1 MDLYNGLFPPRTPK
15 SAYIVVQ
22 VYLFCICVIVPL
34 IKPRT
39 PESLTQLRIPKS
51 AYIVEYFL
59 NNFCI
64 WFCTLNST

>member
-1 MDLYNGLFPPRTPK
+1 MELYKDLSPPKTPK
-15 SAYIVVQ
+15 SAYNGVY

-39 PESLTQLRIPKS
+39 PESLTQLRIPRS

-59 NNFCI
+59 NNSYM
-64 WFCTLNST
+64 WFCTPNST